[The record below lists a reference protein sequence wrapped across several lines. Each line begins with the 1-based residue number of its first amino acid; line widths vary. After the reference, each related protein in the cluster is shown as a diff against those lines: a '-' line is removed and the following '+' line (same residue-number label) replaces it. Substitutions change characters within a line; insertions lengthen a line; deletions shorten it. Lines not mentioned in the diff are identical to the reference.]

1 MQKYWFSYKKK
12 YKNCKSIIREKRKK
26 LNRIVL
32 LAKTKLNNIEI
43 LIFREILIFKALID
57 SYITHDQFVL
67 VNVLKEYD
75 DVKDKYRYING

>member
-43 LIFREILIFKALID
+43 LIFKALID